1 MALIILRQSPPGA
14 DPASPPPVALSAD
27 PFAAIIAITV
37 VMSVIVLAK
46 AWAKVVVVK
55 QFGLEDWSAL
65 IGSSFVIAETGVLAS
80 ILRDG
85 GLDSSHAVASPLT
98 LYDPIF
104 QGRLFVLLILAGV
117 PLAFAKLSIL
127 ILLLKIFPRRARPT
141 TAYFIWAA
149 ITFTTLQ
156 MSTRLKIGVTAI
168 FAMGFLALA
177 ASAIVLYTR
186 LYFPSDPSEVWIQ
199 ILTPTVLL
207 VYEPA
212 IALIT
217 ACLPT
222 MPSLWGHILKT
233 HRFQSLRR
241 LLSRVVQRSRPS
253 NGTFALMPD
262 SSRNS
267 IHLVEHGLRNSV
279 DEVAMANQTAI
290 PRRHVL

>member
-1 MALIILRQSPPGA
+1 
-14 DPASPPPVALSAD
+14 
-27 PFAAIIAITV
+27 
-37 VMSVIVLAK
+37 
-46 AWAKVVVVK
+46 
-55 QFGLEDWSAL
+55 
-65 IGSSFVIAETGVLAS
+65 
-80 ILRDG
+80 
-85 GLDSSHAVASPLT
+85 
-98 LYDPIF
+98 
-104 QGRLFVLLILAGV
+104 
-117 PLAFAKLSIL
+117 
-127 ILLLKIFPRRARPT
+127 
-141 TAYFIWAA
+141 
-149 ITFTTLQ
+149 